1 MPLYETVMIA
11 RQDLSSK
18 QTEELA
24 KSFEDILSNNG
35 GKVVNTEHWGLR
47 TLAYRI
53 NKNRKGHYICFH
65 TDTASE
71 GLLEMERNMRLHD
84 DVLRYMSVK
93 IDEVPEDGTV
103 MVRSSDAA

>member
-24 KSFEDILSNNG
+24 KSFEEIMTKND

-53 NKNRKGHYICFH
+53 NKNRKGHYVCFH
-65 TDTASE
+65 TDAPSE
-71 GLLEMERNMRLHD
+71 ALQEMERNMRLHD

-103 MVRSSDAA
+103 MVRGSEAA